1 MTLTRD
7 FKKTVQA
14 RTQRDAKYRKALLQ
28 EAVECLLADDI
39 VTGKAIL
46 RDYINA
52 AIGFEVLA
60 EQTGIPSK
68 SLMRM
73 FSPSGNPTAVKLF
86 SVIACLQEQEG
97 IHFEVKARTAA

>member
-1 MTLTRD
+1 
-7 FKKTVQA
+7 VQA
-14 RTQRDAKYRKALLQ
+14 RAQRDAKYRKALLQ
-28 EAVECLLADDI
+28 EAVECLLGDDI
-39 VTGKAIL
+39 STGKAIL
-46 RDYINA
+46 RNYINA
-52 AIGFEVLA
+52 AISFEKL
-60 EQTGIPSK
+60 EKYTGIPSK

>member
-1 MTLTRD
+1 MALTRD
-7 FKKTVQA
+7 FKDTVQV
-14 RTQRDAKYRKALLQ
+14 RVQQDAKYRKALLQ

-39 VTGKAIL
+39 NTGKAML

-52 AIGFEVLA
+52 AIGFEELEKRTA
-60 EQTGIPSK
+60 IPSK

-97 IHFEVKARTAA
+97 IHFEVKAKTAA